1 MLKNEGKAFHDKSH
15 VALVSYCGIESWRVR
30 WEINGSH
37 HSLSLICSQS
47 TPADG
52 RCVRVHQ
59 ANRARLMNAV
69 LDTAL
74 TKAAGLG
81 EMGTCTWLIFFKQNV
96 MHYLHAACIKYD
108 DFQLNNFRYSD

>member
-1 MLKNEGKAFHDKSH
+1 
-15 VALVSYCGIESWRVR
+15 
-30 WEINGSH
+30 
-37 HSLSLICSQS
+37 
-47 TPADG
+47 
-52 RCVRVHQ
+52 
-59 ANRARLMNAV
+59 MNAV

-108 DFQLNNFRYSD
+108 DFHLNNFRYSD